1 MGKENLV
8 MAKKTTAKT
17 SSSKA
22 ETADNND
29 NDSALFPP
37 HPDLSP
43 GFLEAFSEGDT
54 STGEYSDFL
63 ETICG
68 ATDDSQP
75 VEQYNG
81 ALGVTKAFVNSHQSS
96 VAQVQ
101 WNNDLAAKYTSPG
114 DVNNVRWGTGTM
126 ISNDLFI
133 TAGHLFDQTGGGW
146 TRPKDNVTHAT
157 LSPQQLALNM
167 HLNFN
172 YQVDPGGVLRAEVK
186 FPITQLIEY
195 RLGGL
200 DFAICRIGG
209 NPGATFGSNGVATV
223 DAAVGDMLCIMGH
236 PVGVPKRVEAG
247 PLTAVSGN
255 TITYNDIDTQGGN
268 SGSGILRATTGL
280 LVGVHT
286 NGGCTNTGGA
296 NFGYRIAAIRAVSPT
311 LQALPAPT
319 NTVLDNIH
327 TTVTADLLTTTTA
340 DSPHTTVF
348 ADTSP
353 AQDLLTTTTADQP
366 HTTVFAD
373 TSPVQDVLTT
383 IAADQPHTL
392 AVLDNLTTNVFI
404 DNMGGSNPAL
414 DNILKPAG
422 SDGIGGPFDPI
433 FDPFRGG
440 GGGRPFIL
448 ATPHHIETPEQDAAA
463 AMQGDY
469 ENAIAQ
475 LSQAIQQSLAE
486 LQALQMQYQ
495 QTLAEYQAMFGQ
507 EAPGTN

>member
-29 NDSALFPP
+29 SALFPP

-43 GFLEAFSEGDT
+43 GFLEAFSEDDPGK
-54 STGEYSDFL
+54 TGEYSDFL

-81 ALGVTKAFVNSHQSS
+81 ALGVTKAFVNSHQSC

-209 NPGATFGSNGVATV
+209 NPGATFGKNGVSTV
-223 DAAVGDMLCIMGH
+223 DAVVGDMLCIMGH

-247 PLTAVSGN
+247 PLTAVAGN

-311 LQALPAPT
+311 LQALPGPT
-319 NTVLDNIH
+319 NTILDTL
-327 TTVTADLLTTTTA
+327 TTVAADQPT
-340 DSPHTTVF
+340 TTVF
-348 ADTSP
+348 ADSSP
-353 AQDLLTTTTADQP
+353 T
-366 HTTVFAD
+366 
-373 TSPVQDVLTT
+373 QDVLTT
-383 IAADQPHTL
+383 VAADRPHTL
-392 AVLDNLTTNVFI
+392 V
-404 DNMGGSNPAL
+404 AL
-414 DNILKPAG
+414 DNPQRTFTFLDNPVTSPAG
-422 SDGIGGPFDPI
+422 DLINKLPGSDVMGNPFDPI
-433 FDPFRGG
+433 FDPFRG

-463 AMQGDY
+463 AVQGDY
-469 ENAIAQ
+469 ETALAQ
-475 LSQAIQQSLAE
+475 LAQAIEQTTAQLE
-486 LQALQMQYQ
+486 ALHQHYQ
-495 QTLAEYQAMFGQ
+495 QTLAEYQALMFGQ
-507 EAPGTN
+507 